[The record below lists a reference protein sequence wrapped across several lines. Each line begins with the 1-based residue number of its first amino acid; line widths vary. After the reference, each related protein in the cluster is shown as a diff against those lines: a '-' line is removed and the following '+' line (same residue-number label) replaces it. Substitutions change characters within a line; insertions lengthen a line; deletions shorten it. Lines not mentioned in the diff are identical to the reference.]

1 MGEIFIARLI
11 KTRTVGLGIIT
22 KTQPI
27 YYRYIY
33 VDILTILYNTI
44 LTFAIYRLYSEC
56 NNVPK
61 IIVVLFNI
69 ILIRVK

>member
-33 VDILTILYNTI
+33 VDFNDSLQYNFN
-44 LTFAIYRLYSEC
+44 LC
-56 NNVPK
+56 N
-61 IIVVLFNI
+61 L
-69 ILIRVK
+69 